1 MQRQILGL
9 GSPPGP
15 VQHLLCV
22 ASQPAVTTPTTAA
35 ADSSSTQELAAA
47 DAATG
52 AGTAAGAGAAGVV
65 CSWLPPADA
74 GQPGMHK
81 YLLQRVDHSSAAA
94 TWQTV
99 AELQDSLSVRYRDVP
114 PQPGLYQYRLAV
126 SVLASVALACC
137 GCLSAGKCKHIMTC
151 HGDSVVTVSGGGD
164 CCHSSCL
171 LRVVVGWGVQTF
183 DGMHF
188 DTIVMSGKG
197 GDCCHNIQA
206 VETHRSML
214 GGVYHVCCTES
225 LSACM
230 CPPLHCCLC
239 C

>member
-22 ASQPAVTTPTTAA
+22 ASQPAVTTPTAAA
-35 ADSSSTQELAAA
+35 ADASSTQELAAA
-47 DAATG
+47 DAATA
-52 AGTAAGAGAAGVV
+52 AGTAAGAGAGAAGAAGTARAGAAGVV

-114 PQPGLYQYRLAV
+114 PQPGVYQYRLAV
-126 SVLASVALACC
+126 GVPACA
-137 GCLSAGKCKHIMTC
+137 GIRSA
-151 HGDSVVTVSGGGD
+151 
-164 CCHSSCL
+164 CL
-171 LRVVVGWGVQTF
+171 LWVLVGWKVQTC
-183 DGMHF
+183 DDM
-188 DTIVMSGKG
+188 
-197 GDCCHNIQA
+197 
-206 VETHRSML
+206 
-214 GGVYHVCCTES
+214 
-225 LSACM
+225 
-230 CPPLHCCLC
+230 PW
-239 C
+239 